1 MRRCR
6 GRGGNRVRQ
15 DVVEDGTETV
25 LALQVNRLLN
35 YKNEVVF
42 LLTNVNNLLFKKFN
56 LSVFCL

>member
-6 GRGGNRVRQ
+6 GRAGNRVRQ
-15 DVVEDGTETV
+15 DVIEDGTETI

-42 LLTNVNNLLFKKFN
+42 
-56 LSVFCL
+56 C